1 MRRGRRRR
9 EAPARGAVH
18 RAMRAGIVVACSGL
32 ITSGCSTAGP
42 GLASAG
48 FGATT
53 VAFES
58 IDGPPET
65 VFKKLVLRLT
75 EEAATR
81 RVAVVSRDD
90 AAQYRVRGYI
100 SAHVQGRKTTLAWIW
115 DVFDADRHR
124 MMRIA
129 GEVPGAASER
139 AWAAADDEV
148 IGRIAHDGGWQD
160 FWPCPAPWSRNPRRR
175 PRRPPARRRTSPPR
189 HRKTARSPPC
199 GDRRRN
205 EICGRIRRE
214 KQPAR
219 AETRGN
225 YATGRARRWRPAVCC
240 WRSGRR
246 RRQPNCW

>member
-1 MRRGRRRR
+1 
-9 EAPARGAVH
+9 
-18 RAMRAGIVVACSGL
+18 MRAGIVVACSGL

-148 IGRIAHDGGWQD
+148 IGRIAHDGIERLAGFLAVPGALEPQ
-160 FWPCPAPWSRNPRRR
+160 PPSPAATPPSPAPNVAAAPSQDGALASLR
-175 PRRPPARRRTSPPR
+175 
-189 HRKTARSPPC
+189 
-199 GDRRRN
+199 
-205 EICGRIRRE
+205 
-214 KQPAR
+214 
-219 AETRGN
+219 
-225 YATGRARRWRPAVCC
+225 
-240 WRSGRR
+240 
-246 RRQPNCW
+246 